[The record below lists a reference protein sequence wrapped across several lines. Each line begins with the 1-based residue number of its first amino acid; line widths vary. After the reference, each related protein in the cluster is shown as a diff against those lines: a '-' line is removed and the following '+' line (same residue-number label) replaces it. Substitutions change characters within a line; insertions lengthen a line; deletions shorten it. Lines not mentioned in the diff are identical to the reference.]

1 MDLEGATGGITPL
14 SCSIVPSHIFPANFS
29 WGCLTGTQRKY
40 LRTIAHTCGLLG
52 GEIPKNAAP
61 SRGET
66 WCRFFGFDASE
77 NAKATML
84 LTGVEQA
91 SPNFDQN
98 RGEKNRQVG
107 NLLSI
112 RVAARTLY

>member
-1 MDLEGATGGITPL
+1 MSA
-14 SCSIVPSHIFPANFS
+14 
-29 WGCLTGTQRKY
+29 
-40 LRTIAHTCGLLG
+40 LRTNTREERKLG
-52 GEIPKNAAP
+52 ETIWPQIPKNAAP

-98 RGEKNRQVG
+98 RGEKNRQVA

>member
-1 MDLEGATGGITPL
+1 MSA
-14 SCSIVPSHIFPANFS
+14 
-29 WGCLTGTQRKY
+29 
-40 LRTIAHTCGLLG
+40 LRTNTREERKL
-52 GEIPKNAAP
+52 
-61 SRGET
+61 GET
-66 WCRFFGFDASE
+66 FAGPMAANPQECGTEPGRPGAAFGFDASE

-91 SPNFDQN
+91 SPNFDEN

>member
-1 MDLEGATGGITPL
+1 MSA
-14 SCSIVPSHIFPANFS
+14 
-29 WGCLTGTQRKY
+29 
-40 LRTIAHTCGLLG
+40 LRTNTREERKLG
-52 GEIPKNAAP
+52 ETFAGPRPQIPKNAAP

-98 RGEKNRQVG
+98 RGEKNRQVA